1 MNEYKFLNVVAT
13 SGGRA
18 SLMLYGQIGAQKD
31 GVDPER
37 VAAELMYLE
46 QDFPQIDVHI
56 NSQGGEVFAGIAIYN
71 ALRASSADIKIF
83 VDGIAAS
90 IAGIIALCGK
100 PMYMSRFSRLMLHQV
115 SGSCSGGVEDMRKC
129 ADLIAGLEVSLAQ
142 MIGEKCGQGADAIRA
157 EYFDGTDHW
166 MTADEA
172 IARRLCDG
180 IFDIQGADALGASPT
195 AEAIYAFANK
205 LHFNQPSNTSRMD
218 FINEL
223 KKVSTFENLNEE
235 QSLAQIKTL
244 ANDAAKVP
252 ALEAQVTTLKQQ
264 LDAANER
271 ETEAYL
277 NQAVA
282 AGKIASDQV
291 ETYKALLKA
300 DADNTR
306 KIIDAMPVKN
316 KPVTVKDLLNEAAGA
331 AGAAGAKDLAEMS
344 WDEID
349 KAERLPELKD
359 KYPDLYKAKFQEKFG
374 VKE

>member
-83 VDGIAAS
+83 VDGLAAS

-129 ADLIAGLEVSLAQ
+129 
-142 MIGEKCGQGADAIRA
+142 GQSADAIRA

-180 IFDIQGADALGASPT
+180 VFDIQGADALGASPT

-264 LDAANER
+264 LDAANKR

-282 AGKIASDQV
+282 AGKIAADQV

-306 KIIDAMPVKN
+306 KIIDAMPAKN

-331 AGAAGAKDLAEMS
+331 AGAAGAKDLADMS

-349 KAERLPELKD
+349 KAERLAELKNEH
-359 KYPDLYKAKFQEKFG
+359 PDLYKAKFQEKFG